1 MIKNPFIII
10 SCVCCVWVRIRK
22 FASYLQLLSSTLF
35 RSAFVVVVVI
45 SFKYRQLSA
54 GYPSADAE
62 KAHARPHPRIRRDD
76 GDFWSTH
83 ERFLFFISLY
93 YPCDSGNKRTK
104 EAKGNAA
111 AATTNIIHAH
121 RSRKKGRTTL
131 YTHRF
136 IYIYIFIRK

>member
-1 MIKNPFIII
+1 LLLLLLFLSNTVG
-10 SCVCCVWVRIRK
+10 S
-22 FASYLQLLSSTLF
+22 SLSLLSVYS
-35 RSAFVVVVVI
+35 V
-45 SFKYRQLSA
+45 A

-111 AATTNIIHAH
+111 AATTNI
-121 RSRKKGRTTL
+121 
-131 YTHRF
+131 
-136 IYIYIFIRK
+136 